1 MKKLFT
7 LIAAFFM
14 IAGANAQIEEA
25 VKFKS
30 GNPAWGQMAKEGVE
44 YKWPGANFGFPATL
58 SVNGQYCGLTLL
70 DANEQNLTYDTS
82 KGGSHVYTIEFEE
95 TPDFKIQMCVNCNV
109 KSKYGPTSTMSYI
122 PLDIKNNVATFTI
135 DASKCIFTGED
146 FESKEEYANAPMNM
160 VELIL
165 QAVDAYEKTL
175 KIKSISRTTPYPP
188 FVLGVSGGSLTKE
201 MFYEWDGVDAN
212 ATQKGQLS
220 NCEYN
225 VGTVNEGTTIYGTGS
240 VWKNCYA
247 DLTAYSKL
255 VITCSGAN
263 PRIMLNRSIDEGQH
277 PDGMW
282 EYPKEGSDAYVSVQD
297 NGDGTKSYALDIDKF
312 REDKGYVHLNAIK
325 CPWGVSMN
333 ITSMELVP
341 NGKAVDGYRHFSTAY
356 PLDFSTVRDIEAYI
370 VPECEDGKVYMK
382 KVTGVVPAN
391 TGLILKDV
399 TGASSVTIPTVNRF
413 DSTLVN
419 LLVPV
424 AEATEITKAERG
436 NNYLFDGEKWVAVEE
451 ATPLNAGSSYLKA
464 SSSYS
469 LLEASYKPLSSKSP
483 DFIDGDASDYDP
495 NNGLAPS
502 DVLPGGSIESPTRPE
517 NGLITFP
524 EEDSENADAVGTVT
538 GIDNAQAGKRIA
550 RIATV
555 GGAQLSKLQ
564 KGVNIVTYSDG
575 SRATVIIK

>member
-7 LIAAFFM
+7 LIVAFFM

-30 GNPAWGQMAKEGVE
+30 GNPEWEMAKEGVAWT
-44 YKWPGANFGFPATL
+44 WPGANFGFPATL
-58 SVNGQYCGLTLL
+58 SVKGQYCGLRLL
-70 DANEQNLTYDTS
+70 DANEQNLTYDLS

-95 TPDFKIQMCVNCNV
+95 TPDFYIQMCVNCNV
-109 KSKYGPTSTMSYI
+109 KNQWNGNSAMSYI

-135 DASKCIFTGED
+135 DASKCIFTGQD
-146 FESKEEYANAPMNM
+146 NTSKEEYDHVPMNM

-165 QAVDAYEKTL
+165 QAVNADGRTL
-175 KIKSISRTTPYPP
+175 KIKSISRTIPYPP
-188 FVLGVSGGSLTKE
+188 FVLGVSGGPLTQD
-201 MFYEWDGVDAN
+201 MFHEWSGVDAN
-212 ATQKGQLS
+212 AEIVGNAL
-220 NCEYN
+220 CAYN
-225 VGTVNEGTTIYGTGS
+225 LNNSTDIPYGDGN
-240 VWKNCYA
+240 VYYRNYA
-247 DLTAYSKL
+247 DISKYSKL
-255 VITCSGAN
+255 VITCSEGIF
-263 PRIMLNRSIDEGQH
+263 RIMLNRKEH
-277 PDGMW
+277 PENKG
-282 EYPKEGSDAYVSVQD
+282 EYLEYTNDVQNSAITVQN
-297 NGDGTKSYALDIDKF
+297 NGDGTKSYSLDIDKI
-312 REDKGYVHLNAIK
+312 RDEYGYVHLNAIK
-325 CPWGVSMN
+325 APWSQKVT
-333 ITSMELVP
+333 ITSMELIP
-341 NGKAVDGYRHFSTAY
+341 DGKAVDGYRHFSTAY

-391 TGLILKDV
+391 TGLILKDIK
-399 TGASSVTIPTVNRF
+399 GASSVTIPTVDRF

-424 AEATEITKAERG
+424 AKETEITKAERG
-436 NNYLFDGEKWVAVEE
+436 NYYLFDGEKWVAVEE

-469 LLEASYKPLSSKSP
+469 LLEASYKPLSSKNP
-483 DFIDGDASDYDP
+483 DFIDGDPSDYDP
-495 NNGLAPS
+495 NNGLDPS
-502 DVLPGGSIESPTRPE
+502 DKLPGGSIESPTRPE
-517 NGLITFP
+517 NGLVTFP
-524 EEDSENADAVGTVT
+524 AEDSENADAVGTVT

-555 GGAQLSKLQ
+555 GGAQLNKLQ

>member
-7 LIAAFFM
+7 LIVAFFM

-30 GNPAWGQMAKEGVE
+30 GNPEWEMAKEGVAWT
-44 YKWPGANFGFPATL
+44 WPGANFGFPATL
-58 SVNGQYCGLTLL
+58 SVKGQYCGLRLL
-70 DANEQNLTYDTS
+70 DANEQNLTYDLS

-95 TPDFKIQMCVNCNV
+95 TPDFYIQMCVNCNV
-109 KSKYGPTSTMSYI
+109 KNQWNGNSAMSYI

-135 DASKCIFTGED
+135 DASKCIFTGQD
-146 FESKEEYANAPMNM
+146 NTSKEEYDHVPMNM

-165 QAVDAYEKTL
+165 QAVNADGRTL
-175 KIKSISRTTPYPP
+175 KIKSISRTIPYPP
-188 FVLGVSGGSLTKE
+188 FVLGVSGGPLTQD
-201 MFYEWDGVDAN
+201 MFHEWSGVDAN
-212 ATQKGQLS
+212 AEIVGNAL
-220 NCEYN
+220 CAYN
-225 VGTVNEGTTIYGTGS
+225 LNNSTDIPYGDGN
-240 VWKNCYA
+240 VYYRNYA
-247 DLTAYSKL
+247 DISKYSKL
-255 VITCSGAN
+255 VITCSEGIF
-263 PRIMLNRSIDEGQH
+263 RIMLNRKEH
-277 PDGMW
+277 PENKG
-282 EYPKEGSDAYVSVQD
+282 EYLEYTNDVQNSAITVQN
-297 NGDGTKSYALDIDKF
+297 NGDGTKSYSLDIDKI
-312 REDKGYVHLNAIK
+312 RDEYGYVHLNAIK
-325 CPWGVSMN
+325 APWSQKVT
-333 ITSMELVP
+333 ITSMELIP
-341 NGKAVDGYRHFSTAY
+341 DGKAVDGYRHFSTAY

-391 TGLILKDV
+391 TGLILKDIK
-399 TGASSVTIPTVNRF
+399 GASSVTIPTVDRF

-424 AEATEITKAERG
+424 AKETEITKAERG

-469 LLEASYKPLSSKSP
+469 LLEASYKPLSSKNP
-483 DFIDGDASDYDP
+483 DFIDGDPSDYDP
-495 NNGLAPS
+495 NNGLDPS
-502 DVLPGGSIESPTRPE
+502 DKLPGGSIESPTRPE
-517 NGLITFP
+517 NGLVTFP
-524 EEDSENADAVGTVT
+524 AEASENADAVGTVT

-555 GGAQLSKLQ
+555 GGAQLNKLQ

>member
-7 LIAAFFM
+7 LIVAFFM

-30 GNPAWGQMAKEGVE
+30 GNPEWEMAKEGVAWT
-44 YKWPGANFGFPATL
+44 WPGANFGFPATL
-58 SVNGQYCGLTLL
+58 SVKGQYCGLRLL
-70 DANEQNLTYDTS
+70 DANEQNLTYDLS

-95 TPDFKIQMCVNCNV
+95 TPDFYIQMCVNCNV
-109 KSKYGPTSTMSYI
+109 KNQWNGNSAMSYI

-135 DASKCIFTGED
+135 DASKCIFTGQD
-146 FESKEEYANAPMNM
+146 NTSKEEYDHVPMNM

-165 QAVDAYEKTL
+165 QAVNADGRTL
-175 KIKSISRTTPYPP
+175 KIKSISRTIPYPP
-188 FVLGVSGGSLTKE
+188 FVLGVSGGPLTQD
-201 MFYEWDGVDAN
+201 MFHEWSGVDAN
-212 ATQKGQLS
+212 AEIVGNAL
-220 NCEYN
+220 CAYN
-225 VGTVNEGTTIYGTGS
+225 LNNSTDIPYGDGN
-240 VWKNCYA
+240 VYYRNYA
-247 DLTAYSKL
+247 DISKYSKL
-255 VITCSGAN
+255 VITCSEGIF
-263 PRIMLNRSIDEGQH
+263 RIMLNRKEH
-277 PDGMW
+277 PENKG
-282 EYPKEGSDAYVSVQD
+282 EYLEYTNDVQNSAITVQN
-297 NGDGTKSYALDIDKF
+297 NGDGTKSYSLDIDKI
-312 REDKGYVHLNAIK
+312 RDEYGYVHLNAIK
-325 CPWGVSMN
+325 APWSQKVT
-333 ITSMELVP
+333 ITSMELIP
-341 NGKAVDGYRHFSTAY
+341 DGKAVDGYRHFSTAY

-424 AEATEITKAERG
+424 AEEIEITKAERG

-451 ATPLNAGSSYLKA
+451 PTSLNAGSSYLKA

-502 DVLPGGSIESPTRPE
+502 DKLPGGSIESPTRPE
-517 NGLITFP
+517 NGLVTFP

-550 RIATV
+550 RITTV

>member
-7 LIAAFFM
+7 LIVAFFM

-30 GNPAWGQMAKEGVE
+30 GNPEWEMAKEGVAWT
-44 YKWPGANFGFPATL
+44 WPGANFGFPATL
-58 SVNGQYCGLTLL
+58 SVKGQYCGLRLL
-70 DANEQNLTYDTS
+70 DANEQNLTYDLS

-95 TPDFKIQMCVNCNV
+95 TPDFYIQMCVNCNV
-109 KSKYGPTSTMSYI
+109 KNQWNGNSAMSYI

-135 DASKCIFTGED
+135 DASKCIFTGQD
-146 FESKEEYANAPMNM
+146 NTSKEEYDHVPMNM

-165 QAVDAYEKTL
+165 QAVNADGRTL
-175 KIKSISRTTPYPP
+175 KIKSISRTIPYPP
-188 FVLGVSGGSLTKE
+188 FVLGVSGGPLTQD
-201 MFYEWDGVDAN
+201 MFHEWSGVDAN
-212 ATQKGQLS
+212 AEIVGNAL
-220 NCEYN
+220 CAYN
-225 VGTVNEGTTIYGTGS
+225 LNNSTDIPYGDGN
-240 VWKNCYA
+240 VYYRNYA
-247 DLTAYSKL
+247 DISKYSKL
-255 VITCSGAN
+255 VITCSEGIF
-263 PRIMLNRSIDEGQH
+263 RIMLNRKEH
-277 PDGMW
+277 PENKG
-282 EYPKEGSDAYVSVQD
+282 EYLEYTNDVQNSAITVQN
-297 NGDGTKSYALDIDKF
+297 NGDGTKSYSLDIDKI
-312 REDKGYVHLNAIK
+312 RDEYGYVHLNAIK
-325 CPWGVSMN
+325 APWSQKVT
-333 ITSMELVP
+333 ITSMELIP
-341 NGKAVDGYRHFSTAY
+341 DGKAVDGYRHFSTAY

-424 AEATEITKAERG
+424 AEEIEITKAERG

-451 ATPLNAGSSYLKA
+451 TTPLNAGSSYLKA

-469 LLEASYKPLSSKSP
+469 LLEASYKPLSSKNP
-483 DFIDGDASDYDP
+483 DFIDGDPSTYDP
-495 NNGLAPS
+495 ENGLAPS
-502 DVLPGGSIESPTRPE
+502 DKLPGGSIESPVRPE
-517 NGLITFP
+517 NGLVTFP

>member
-1 MKKLFT
+1 MSNIGGGPK
-7 LIAAFFM
+7 
-14 IAGANAQIEEA
+14 
-25 VKFKS
+25 
-30 GNPAWGQMAKEGVE
+30 AW
-44 YKWPGANFGFPATL
+44 
-58 SVNGQYCGLTLL
+58 
-70 DANEQNLTYDTS
+70 D
-82 KGGSHVYTIEFEE
+82 
-95 TPDFKIQMCVNCNV
+95 
-109 KSKYGPTSTMSYI
+109 
-122 PLDIKNNVATFTI
+122 
-135 DASKCIFTGED
+135 
-146 FESKEEYANAPMNM
+146 
-160 VELIL
+160 
-165 QAVDAYEKTL
+165 
-175 KIKSISRTTPYPP
+175 
-188 FVLGVSGGSLTKE
+188 
-201 MFYEWDGVDAN
+201 MFHEWSGVDAN
-212 ATQKGQLS
+212 AEIVGNAL
-220 NCEYN
+220 CAYN
-225 VGTVNEGTTIYGTGS
+225 LNNSTDIPYGDGN
-240 VWKNCYA
+240 VYYRNYA
-247 DLTAYSKL
+247 DISKYSKL
-255 VITCSGAN
+255 VITCSEGIF
-263 PRIMLNRSIDEGQH
+263 RIMLNRKEH
-277 PDGMW
+277 PENKG
-282 EYPKEGSDAYVSVQD
+282 EYLEYTNDVQNSAITVQN
-297 NGDGTKSYALDIDKF
+297 NGDGTKSYSLDIDKI
-312 REDKGYVHLNAIK
+312 RDEYGYVHLNAIK
-325 CPWGVSMN
+325 APWSQKVT
-333 ITSMELVP
+333 ITSMELIP
-341 NGKAVDGYRHFSTAY
+341 DGKAVDGYRHFSTAY

-451 ATPLNAGSSYLKA
+451 PTPLNAGSSYLKA

-495 NNGLAPS
+495 NNGLDPS
-502 DVLPGGSIESPTRPE
+502 DKLPGGSIESPVRPE
-517 NGLITFP
+517 NGLVTFP

>member
-7 LIAAFFM
+7 LIVAFFM

-30 GNPAWGQMAKEGVE
+30 GNPEWEMAKEGVAWT
-44 YKWPGANFGFPATL
+44 WPGANFGFPATL
-58 SVNGQYCGLTLL
+58 SVKGQYCGLRLL
-70 DANEQNLTYDTS
+70 DANEQNLTYDLS

-95 TPDFKIQMCVNCNV
+95 TPDFYIQMCVNCNV
-109 KSKYGPTSTMSYI
+109 KNQWNGNSAMSYI

-135 DASKCIFTGED
+135 DASKCIFTGQD
-146 FESKEEYANAPMNM
+146 NTSKEEYDHVPMNM

-165 QAVDAYEKTL
+165 QAVNADGRTL
-175 KIKSISRTTPYPP
+175 KIKSISRTIPYPP
-188 FVLGVSGGSLTKE
+188 FVLGVSGGPLTQD
-201 MFYEWDGVDAN
+201 MFHEWSGVDAN
-212 ATQKGQLS
+212 AEIVGNAL
-220 NCEYN
+220 CAYN
-225 VGTVNEGTTIYGTGS
+225 LNNSTDIPYGDGN
-240 VWKNCYA
+240 VYYRNYA
-247 DLTAYSKL
+247 DISKYSKL
-255 VITCSGAN
+255 VITCSEGIF
-263 PRIMLNRSIDEGQH
+263 RIMLNRKEH
-277 PDGMW
+277 PENKG
-282 EYPKEGSDAYVSVQD
+282 EYLEYTNDVQNSAITVQN
-297 NGDGTKSYALDIDKF
+297 NGDGTKSYSLDIDKI
-312 REDKGYVHLNAIK
+312 RDEYGYVHLNAIK
-325 CPWGVSMN
+325 APWLQKVT
-333 ITSMELVP
+333 ITSMELIP
-341 NGKAVDGYRHFSTAY
+341 DGKAVDGYRHFSTAY

-424 AEATEITKAERG
+424 AEEIEITKAERG

-451 ATPLNAGSSYLKA
+451 PTSLNAGSSYLKA

-502 DVLPGGSIESPTRPE
+502 DELPGGSIESPVRPE
-517 NGLITFP
+517 NGLVTFP

-575 SRATVIIK
+575 SRATVIIR

>member
-7 LIAAFFM
+7 LIVAFFM

-30 GNPAWGQMAKEGVE
+30 GNPEWEMAKEGVAWT
-44 YKWPGANFGFPATL
+44 WPGANFGFPATL
-58 SVNGQYCGLTLL
+58 SVKGQYCGLRLL
-70 DANEQNLTYDTS
+70 DANEQNLTYDLS

-95 TPDFKIQMCVNCNV
+95 TPDFYIQMCVNCNV
-109 KSKYGPTSTMSYI
+109 KNQWNGNSAMSYI

-135 DASKCIFTGED
+135 DASKCIFTGQD
-146 FESKEEYANAPMNM
+146 NTSKEEYDHVPMNM

-165 QAVDAYEKTL
+165 QAVNADGRTL
-175 KIKSISRTTPYPP
+175 KIKSISRTIPYPP
-188 FVLGVSGGSLTKE
+188 FVLGVSGGPLTQD
-201 MFYEWDGVDAN
+201 MFHEWSGVDAN
-212 ATQKGQLS
+212 A
-220 NCEYN
+220 EI
-225 VGTVNEGTTIYGTGS
+225 VGNGNGAYDLNNSTGLPYGHGLVIS
-240 VWKNCYA
+240 KLYA
-247 DLTAYSKL
+247 DLSAYSQLK
-255 VITCSGAN
+255 VTASAGE
-263 PRIMLNRSIDEGQH
+263 PRFIFNREAGEGNI
-277 PDGMW
+277 PF
-282 EYPKEGSDAYVSVQD
+282 EYPKDNDTEGKKFETVED
-297 NGDGTKSYALDIDKF
+297 NGDGTKSYIIDLKSITAVS
-312 REDKGYVHLNAIK
+312 GYAHLNCIK
-325 CPWGVSMN
+325 GANWANVTV
-333 ITSMELVP
+333 TSMELIP
-341 NGKAVDGYRHFSTAY
+341 DGKAVDGYRHFSTEY
-356 PLDFSTVRDIEAYI
+356 PLDFSTVREIEAYI

-399 TGASSVTIPTVNRF
+399 TGASSVTIPTVDRF

-424 AEATEITKAERG
+424 AEEIEITKAERG

-451 ATPLNAGSSYLKA
+451 PTPLNAGSSYLKA

-502 DVLPGGSIESPTRPE
+502 DELPGGSIESPVRPE
-517 NGLITFP
+517 NGLVTFP